1 MYVRVSFHTP
11 DTNCMQQQKWSFD
24 LLGSQR
30 TLYDNIFGRHLVR
43 DLWFRV
49 VKRWDGC
56 SVSFA
61 HLLTHLFG
69 SWGKNFFMWGLLEL
83 WIVTSEFADG
93 EVSTSMWAKSSPV
106 YRTNLRGVHNVPK
119 IYLTPFLVV
128 VQLYGYLEYLDSRIL
143 LRSYLG
149 ER

>member
-1 MYVRVSFHTP
+1 MYVRVSFYTP
-11 DTNCMQQQKWSFD
+11 DTNCIQQQKWSFD
-24 LLGSQR
+24 LLASQR
-30 TLYDNIFGRHLVR
+30 TLYDHIFGRHLVR

-69 SWGKNFFMWGLLEL
+69 NWGKNFFMWGLLEL

-106 YRTNLRGVHNVPK
+106 YGTNLRGVHTGSK

-128 VQLYGYLEYLDSRIL
+128 FQIYGYLEYLDSGIF